1 MRILLSFCLV
11 LLLQFSPWAKPVNE
25 DTSRYLTY
33 AYSTDIRI
41 NYERIGHG
49 YKKIVLIDG
58 FETSLHIWDDLI
70 ELFPKDEFTLF
81 ILDMKGIEKSSELA
95 KTNNIFQE
103 QTDIVVQFIKD
114 VNADTLYLIG
124 HSTGGT
130 VAVLTQITL
139 INENNNPGISKLILI
154 DCKEN
159 IAYSFITTNIQID
172 QTEYD
177 KIIDGCGRVP
187 QEEKPRGT
195 FEKIYSFIGKH

>member
-1 MRILLSFCLV
+1 MRIFLSFCLG
-11 LLLQFSPWAKPVNE
+11 LLLQYSTFAKPADE

-33 AYSTDIRI
+33 AYSTGIRI

-58 FETSLHIWDDLI
+58 FETSLHIWDDLVG
-70 ELFPKDEFTLF
+70 LFPKDEFTLF
-81 ILDMKGIEKSSELA
+81 ILDLKGIEKSSELP
-95 KTNNIFQE
+95 KTNNILQE

-114 VNADTLYLIG
+114 INADTLYLIG

-130 VAVLTQITL
+130 VAVLTLITL

-159 IAYSFITTNIQID
+159 IAYSFIATNIKID

-177 KIIDGCGRVP
+177 KIIDGCGSIP
-187 QEEKPRGT
+187 QEEKPHVT
-195 FEKIYSFIGKH
+195 FEKIYSFIGRH